1 MKDIEDKVILI
12 TGGAGGMGRIMVET
26 FANQG
31 ARDVVFLDYNA
42 KAGQALAKRIK
53 RDTVLFV
60 PGDVSKAKDC
70 EKAAAA
76 ARGRFGRIDVLINN
90 AALGELATGRER
102 RPFWK
107 FDPAGFRRLMDINI
121 NGVFHMSQAV
131 VPGMIKQGW
140 GRIIMLSKRRESMY
154 APLISAYGS
163 SKAAVDAMMM
173 AWAVELQETG
183 VTVNSMN
190 PGGGVDTAFMTA
202 KQRRSGRAAGTI
214 LQPEVII
221 APALFLASN
230 ASDGITGCRYVGER
244 WNEGLPPRQA
254 AEQARDPAIFR
265 APGKVRP
272 SKLKKTFTEP
282 AKVKRKSRRA
292 VMARKSKAQKK

>member
-1 MKDIEDKVILI
+1 MKDIENKVILI
-12 TGGAGGMGRIMVET
+12 TGGAGGMGRVMVET

-31 ARDVVFLDYNA
+31 ARGVVFVDYNA
-42 KAGQALAKRIK
+42 RAGHALAKRLK
-53 RDTVLFV
+53 RDSVLFV

-70 EKAAAA
+70 AKAAAA
-76 ARGRFGRIDVLINN
+76 AQKRFGRIDVLINN

-102 RPFWK
+102 KPFWK
-107 FDPAGFRRLMDINI
+107 FDPNGFRRLMDINI

-163 SKAAVDAMMM
+163 SKAALDALMM
-173 AWAVELQETG
+173 AWAVELLETG

-190 PGGGVDTAFMTA
+190 PGGGVDTSFMTA

-214 LQPEVII
+214 LQTEVII
-221 APALFLASN
+221 PPALFLASN

-244 WNEGLPPRQA
+244 WDPDLPPRKA
-254 AEQARDPAIFR
+254 AEQARDPAVFR
-265 APGKVRP
+265 APGPVRP

-282 AKVKRKSRRA
+282 AKIKRRA
-292 VMARKSKAQKK
+292 KKK

>member
-1 MKDIEDKVILI
+1 VVAKKKDIENKVILI
-12 TGGAGGMGRIMVET
+12 TGGAGGMGQVMVET
-26 FANQG
+26 FANQCARG
-31 ARDVVFLDYNA
+31 VVFIDRDV
-42 KAGQALAKRIK
+42 KAGRTLDRRIK
-53 RDTVLFV
+53 QDNVLFV

-70 EKAAAA
+70 EKAIAA
-76 ARGRFGRIDVLINN
+76 ARKRFGRIDVLINN

-102 RPFWK
+102 KPFWK

-140 GRIIMLSKRRESMY
+140 GRIIMMSKRRESMY

-173 AWAVELQETG
+173 AWAVELMDTG

-190 PGGGVDTAFMTA
+190 PGGGVDTPFMTA
-202 KQRRSGRAAGTI
+202 KQRRSGRDAGTI
-214 LQPEVII
+214 LQPKVII
-221 APALFLASN
+221 PPALFLASN

-244 WNEGLPPRQA
+244 WNPDLPTRQA
-254 AEQARDPAIFR
+254 AEKARDPAIFR
-265 APGKVRP
+265 APGLVRP

-282 AKVKRKSRRA
+282 TKPKRKA
-292 VMARKSKAQKK
+292 KKE